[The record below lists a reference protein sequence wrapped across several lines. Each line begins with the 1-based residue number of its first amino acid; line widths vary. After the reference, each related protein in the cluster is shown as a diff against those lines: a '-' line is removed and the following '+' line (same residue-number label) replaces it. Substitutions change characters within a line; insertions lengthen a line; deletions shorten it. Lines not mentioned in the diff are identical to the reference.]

1 MNRFSLLCCF
11 LSLSVFALGQS
22 EPSSEDTYKQRIR
35 QQKIG
40 QHYIPADLIDAM
52 KTLDRITPE
61 DSKES
66 YAAQSEDLVVER
78 LFFSFGRWL
87 AINWGMYDGSR
98 FSLYLQSLG
107 VDQPDGQKE
116 LVMRAFHRHLN
127 GQDLDVRDLVTRYKR
142 QKVVR
147 DSIRMSKAQVLESF
161 TRPVKDSLS
170 RG

>member
-1 MNRFSLLCCF
+1 MKRFTLIFCLVSLCG
-11 LSLSVFALGQS
+11 FAFAQDG
-22 EPSSEDTYKQRIR
+22 SSSKEQFERRSR

-52 KTLDRITPE
+52 KTLDEITPE

-66 YAAQSEDLVVER
+66 YANQSEDYVVER

-98 FSLYLQSLG
+98 FSVFLQRLG

-116 LVMRAFHRHLN
+116 LVMRAYHRHLN
-127 GQDLDVRDLVTRYKR
+127 GKDLDVRDLVTRYKR
-142 QKVVR
+142 QKAVQ
-147 DSIRMSKAQVLESF
+147 DSIRLADAEVIESF
-161 TRPVKDSLS
+161 SRPAKDSLN